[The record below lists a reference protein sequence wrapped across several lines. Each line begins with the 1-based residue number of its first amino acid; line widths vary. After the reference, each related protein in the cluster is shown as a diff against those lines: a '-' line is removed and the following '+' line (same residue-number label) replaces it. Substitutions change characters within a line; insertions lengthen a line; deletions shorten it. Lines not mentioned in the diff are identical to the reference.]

1 MITHTVAF
9 SWLVSQKK
17 PTYSLELCQGYSPKG
32 EEDVMPAGM
41 ADGVFRL
48 TQIGLHLKRY
58 PAALGSLASQF
69 EAPEVLNGKRRQPHS
84 GICVDSK
91 IISALHAN
99 AVTE

>member
-1 MITHTVAF
+1 MVGESEETHLLFVT
-9 SWLVSQKK
+9 
-17 PTYSLELCQGYSPKG
+17 CQGDSPKG
-32 EEDVMPAGM
+32 DEDVVPASMP
-41 ADGVFRL
+41 DGVFRL
-48 TQIGLHLKRY
+48 TQIGLHVKRY